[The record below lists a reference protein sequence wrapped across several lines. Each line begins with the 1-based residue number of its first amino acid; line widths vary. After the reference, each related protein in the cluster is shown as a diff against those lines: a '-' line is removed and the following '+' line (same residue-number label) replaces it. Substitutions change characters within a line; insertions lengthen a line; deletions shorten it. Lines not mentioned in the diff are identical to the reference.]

1 MCISVGRIIS
11 CQTLLDLKAD
21 EFKPCRVIISEG
33 LPVDIVL
40 DSKIYMHEIYD
51 FIVVGDKD
59 EFIDFIYENKL
70 KEYCRS
76 GVIRERQIKPI
87 IKQLEKI
94 IRSLSYEDIQGNEE
108 DLERCNYDDE
118 FMLLFELKINMAKY
132 QVLTIKA
139 DYENENFSPNWDSDT
154 IYSRAGYTV
163 KQGESRAKRLSILF
177 KLSDLYGRNL
187 SSDFERYCW
196 FIETYCSNSKAVS
209 ANKRR
214 RSDLEALRQYEA
226 HDGRKSYTE

>member
-1 MCISVGRIIS
+1 
-11 CQTLLDLKAD
+11 
-21 EFKPCRVIISEG
+21 
-33 LPVDIVL
+33 
-40 DSKIYMHEIYD
+40 
-51 FIVVGDKD
+51 
-59 EFIDFIYENKL
+59 
-70 KEYCRS
+70 
-76 GVIRERQIKPI
+76 
-87 IKQLEKI
+87 
-94 IRSLSYEDIQGNEE
+94 
-108 DLERCNYDDE
+108 
-118 FMLLFELKINMAKY
+118 MLLFELKISMAKY

-139 DYENENFSPNWDSDT
+139 DYEDEDFSPNWDSDT

-196 FIETYCSNSKAVS
+196 FIETYCSNSKAFS

-226 HDGRKSYTE
+226 NDGCKS